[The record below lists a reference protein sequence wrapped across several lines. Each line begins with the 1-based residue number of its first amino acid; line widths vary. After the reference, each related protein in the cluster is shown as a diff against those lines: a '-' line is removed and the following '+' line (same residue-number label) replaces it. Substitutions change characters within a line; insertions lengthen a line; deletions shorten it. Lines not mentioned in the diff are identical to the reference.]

1 MNKKNIDQALGLLAD
16 ALKSDDPEFPINS
29 PSEFVK
35 RIPKRSLSGDHIIGG
50 KILDFKSAGITDT
63 ATSQQVLVTD
73 KAVEIKTLKVEYVKD
88 NLTVEG
94 TVTANIIKVDVLEV
108 KELKADIKFE
118 KEENVAFGGK
128 DVYGKG
134 LIWKDAGYV
143 KQFVFNGEPD
153 RFFSSETIDLQKGKH
168 FSVNNIKVLS
178 DIELGPTVTKS
189 NLREIGKLRGLLVDG
204 PVVINNYLY
213 YNASS
218 DRLGL
223 GTEEPNAAFAVAE
236 DGIEVMV
243 GTKDSVKGIVGTFAS
258 NDFDIVTD
266 NTSRI
271 SVSAAGNVQLG
282 NTKQPP
288 VQVSIHGKLAIKVS
302 MPDPEVDLHVAGAVK
317 FNNKL
322 QKYGDTYPIA
332 GAYNVGDIVW
342 NSQPTVRT
350 FVGWVCVQAGEP
362 GIWEPFGK
370 IGN

>member
-1 MNKKNIDQALGLLAD
+1 MNKKNIDQALALLAD

-50 KILDFKSAGITDT
+50 KILDFASAGISDT
-63 ATSQQVLVTD
+63 ATSQQILVTD
-73 KAVEIKTLKVEYVKD
+73 KAVEVKTLKVDYVKD
-88 NLTVEG
+88 DLTVEG
-94 TVTANIIKVDVLEV
+94 TVTANTIRVDVLEV

-128 DVYGKG
+128 NVYGKG

-204 PVVINNYLY
+204 PVVINEYLY

-236 DGIEVMV
+236 DGIEVLL

-271 SVSAAGNVQLG
+271 SISAAGNIQLG

-288 VQVSIHGKLAIKVS
+288 VQVSIHGRLAIKVN

-322 QKYGDTYPIA
+322 QKYGDTYPIS